1 MANFFDQFDE
11 SQAGSASNF
20 FDQFDGS
27 QAGSASNFFDQ
38 FDAPIEKKAEAA
50 AETPEDQSIFREIAD
65 VPLKLAGGVTT
76 GVRLIADALGA
87 DNAISQNLRG
97 VEDWIG
103 ALYSA
108 QSKQDSQ
115 EIARIMK
122 EAENEGVAD
131 QVVAG
136 LKAFS
141 VAPIDMVVNA
151 LGTSAPAIVAGL
163 VSAPAMLGVGAVMGA
178 GTAKSAI
185 YDATKEIL
193 KEKTQMSPQ
202 QIEAA
207 AVKAQ
212 EYGGENLDQILL
224 SAGIGA
230 FASRTGAEASIV
242 KQITKSIEERAAIKK
257 VQSEA
262 AEAAAK
268 KVAERGA
275 IRQGALTAGKEGVT
289 ESIQGGQE
297 QFAAN
302 LAQQRQGFD
311 TPLMQGVAGQATL
324 EGIAGAGLGAVTG
337 ARESMIEQREQQA
350 KAALE
355 KFDKGSG
362 TETETGFKFTSEEG
376 DVPATQ
382 RGFTAEDAD
391 LLLPSSTQGGAA
403 TVEGVTRPE
412 VTEETITPETV
423 AQKYLDDIASG
434 AVKPSWPKLKKLA
447 SDLGIEVETGEGSS
461 QRAQEAI
468 AARLKGQQDVTGTI
482 DQTAGEGAGVAG
494 EPGAAGAEGL
504 GATVDG
510 GVDTTGTDTADVTG
524 GEGTQLPTLATIKP
538 GQQVTLYHGESK
550 ENEANGQWWTSN
562 PAKAAEYG
570 TVTQVTLPAEVIG
583 ANAAQG
589 ANAADEF
596 FFPNKIPTELLQE
609 QFKDVPDFTDQT
621 TAAREAPAIAQV
633 STEDQAKIDAAKSE
647 ITDLMYEG
655 EGKKAQQK
663 IRALNSFEEKLGIPK
678 TEFGSTLSARLG
690 KDEIRTP
697 RYEEKNLP
705 EGTQEVFNTAREE
718 FNAEADRQNQIRDG
732 LKRGVEEAQSTFDE
746 LTDKLDKLEETIT
759 DKDKNTTAYKSYY
772 ADLVNQ
778 VKAAENNL
786 AAQTDR
792 LKEHGGVQT
801 KIPEWNKLDA
811 VDKDILFENIP
822 SSGANI
828 ADYRDAL
835 VALRD
840 VRRQTGVE
848 KREVGTAGRSKVET
862 ERASSERRLAKNYD
876 DNKRI
881 AGRLL
886 GVTLPSWSELSED
899 AKEAFRSAN
908 TVTRQKTGEIA
919 YTMTGEQ
926 QDAGFEAV
934 ARTVLTEQTN
944 RGELSPQ
951 VKAQREAVLNQRK
964 KEAEQSRKD
973 LKALQERYNRNLE
986 GQQRS
991 SSRQLDR
998 KVIQAIQAGEIN
1010 NVLDALI
1017 EQLKSRGTPVQRLLA
1032 KTLRALNLKTKITI
1046 ASDLLPNN
1054 DLGQY
1059 DSVTD
1064 HIVMSPIGMKPQVL
1078 LHEIIHA
1085 ATVQVMDNYLNNRLN
1100 RLTETQI
1107 AGAKQIVAIMKAV
1120 RPFLVKDFP
1129 NAFDNP
1135 FEFITYALT
1144 DKKMALALGKLK
1156 VLPDKQ
1162 DKGKYKVDAGSLADV
1177 WLQVPVKENITLE
1190 SILPKAATAWGSFK
1204 IAIAKIIGVSAG
1216 NMKSPNL
1223 MMELYAAF
1231 EDVLMAPTEPI
1242 YIDSGVLPAKRATK
1256 TDEKKLKTHG
1266 KGAKRSEYLPR
1277 ERHTPNSLKRLA
1289 RRLFTRQGWQEN
1301 VRDLQDQTYFTRAW
1315 QTTRDKA
1322 DQITFD
1328 MSGKFTNIADQYDRG
1343 MAEGRNYATHFLQ
1356 EPVNALRTAIAD
1368 YTEKY
1373 KLKIEDA
1380 LADLH
1385 IWAEM
1390 FHEPERRRVNFVTR
1404 VPLSTDITGP
1414 RGLIHNGKPI
1424 SAADR
1429 RVQILG
1435 DQMLGT
1441 EGIIHRVDL
1450 TEDQRKALWKE
1461 LQFLADNY
1469 ADADGYGPALTI
1481 RGGKLTDAAQKK
1493 TIVDQNSEVYNALG
1507 VSLEEVAD
1515 RRKDYDALPE
1525 EQRAAIEDIFAK
1537 ARAVSDVQAKL
1548 DKIGKYWSRPVDNLV
1563 GMYDYKYYMPF
1574 KGFNEEVERYSD
1586 FRTMGAD
1593 LQEQAFAADGRFSTS
1608 ENPILQLMSDAYRA
1622 AARAG
1627 RRNYTQAI
1635 KNAAEQKLIP
1645 GAIVLPGIPFAERQ
1659 AKQDI
1664 IARFKGAKGSSIFH
1678 YDSDGTLYIIQIKNN
1693 ANLLNSMRLA
1703 FNKNNSL
1710 VDIANDITGF
1720 FGAMHTRYNYNFA
1733 PLNFVRD
1740 TLTNAWNIGA
1750 SGDLGPAEA
1759 AKYLRHVST
1768 QVVKNG
1774 LGKAWT
1780 VARLHESGK
1789 PADKAKLKSM
1799 AEKDPFV
1806 KAMLELIKYG
1816 GKTTY
1821 LEGFSLK
1828 SNLEKLDKGVGN
1840 SKVANTVEGFTQ
1852 LIDSWNYMFEFTSRA
1867 AAYELRKESM
1877 YKRFIKEG
1885 MKPAQADVAAAT
1897 EAAIWTKNL
1906 ANFEKT
1912 GTYGRN
1918 IGALYMFFRPAVTGA
1933 VRAAQAALPA
1943 FPFSEKFYVDSLP
1956 QDIKDDPK
1964 LKAKYLENFRKD
1976 RKNSRIMVSA
1986 LIGAG
1991 YMAYMMAALMSP
2003 DDDWGR
2009 NNVKNDN
2016 MQQWTRYWRIHL
2028 PDGGIVQIPWGFGLG
2043 AFAATGAQLAAA
2055 AHGNEPIGDALGN
2068 IAFSIMTDAFLPL
2081 PISRM
2086 SAIDEPAS
2094 WVVDTIMPTT
2104 LRPLVEYV
2112 MNKDG
2117 LGRTINSASQRRM
2130 GDAWTGGD
2138 KINEMYKDAAQYLY
2152 KATEGAV
2159 DLSPNT
2165 LYFFTN
2171 SYADGIGKISETL
2184 YSFGLLGA
2192 GQKEFKAKTD
2202 IPFIG
2207 SFIGAETN
2215 VDSREYGE
2223 MEKKIKNI
2231 DVRLKRLYQSAPDAY
2246 ASFVTKNPTYPFAIE
2261 VYKAGQGELNEVRK
2275 QMNEV
2280 RGMDGLSPKE
2290 KSNVLEQL
2298 QKLQNNIKYGMNLQ
2312 FKLLGIQP

>member
-1 MANFFDQFDE
+1 MAKEWWEDSALVTPKASAAQDNWWEQSELVKAPE
-11 SQAGSASNF
+11 STQEEPKP
-20 FDQFDGS
+20 
-27 QAGSASNFFDQ
+27 
-38 FDAPIEKKAEAA
+38 APQEE
-50 AETPEDQSIFREIAD
+50 QSIFREIAD
-65 VPLKLAGGVTT
+65 VPLKLVGGATT
-76 GVRLIADALGA
+76 GIRLIADALGA

-103 ALYSA
+103 QLYSA
-108 QSKQDSQ
+108 QSKKDSE
-115 EIARIMK
+115 EIGRIMK
-122 EAENEGVAD
+122 EAENKGVAD

-163 VSAPAMLGVGAVMGA
+163 MSAPAMLGVGAVMGA

-193 KEKTQMSPQ
+193 QEKTSMSPQ

-212 EYGGENLDQILL
+212 EYGGENLDQILI
-224 SAGIGA
+224 ATGVGA
-230 FASRTGAEASIV
+230 FASRTGAESSIV
-242 KQITKSIEERAAIKK
+242 RQLSGSIEKRALAKK
-257 VQSEA
+257 AQMEA
-262 AEAAAK
+262 AEASTK
-268 KVAERGA
+268 KAAERGMLKQA
-275 IRQGALTAGKEGVT
+275 GVTAGT
-289 ESIQGGQE
+289 EAGTEAFQGGQE

-324 EGIAGAGLGAVTG
+324 EGVAGAGLGAVTG
-337 ARESMIEQREQQA
+337 ARESAVAQRDIETRKLIEEA
-350 KAALE
+350 KKIEEA
-355 KFDKGSG
+355 GG
-362 TETETGFKFTSEEG
+362 TQPEGDFQFTSEQG

-391 LLLPSSTQGGAA
+391 VLMPSSTQAGAA

-412 VTEETITPETV
+412 VTEETITAETT

-434 AVKPSWPKLKKLA
+434 AVKKPNASKLRGILKSL
-447 SDLGIEVETGEGSS
+447 DIEVESGEGFND
-461 QRAQEAI
+461 RALEAI
-468 AARLKGQQDVTGTI
+468 AARLKGQQDATGTI
-482 DQTAGEGAGVAG
+482 DQTTGEGAGVVG
-494 EPGAAGAEGL
+494 EPGATGTEGL
-504 GATVDG
+504 GATVDS
-510 GVDTTGTDTADVTG
+510 GVDTTGADTTVVAG
-524 GEGTQLPTLATIKP
+524 GEGAQPTP
-538 GQQVTLYHGESK
+538 
-550 ENEANGQWWTSN
+550 
-562 PAKAAEYG
+562 
-570 TVTQVTLPAEVIG
+570 VI
-583 ANAAQG
+583 
-589 ANAADEF
+589 E
-596 FFPNKIPTELLQE
+596 PIT
-609 QFKDVPDFTDQT
+609 DVPDFSTPPAEDQT
-621 TAAREAPAIAQV
+621 KIENARIAADEAQNEFEVLNEQVNELENEIAGLGVKEGKEYDTLNQRLETLRSQSDAVEARANRLFADYKALSDENKLSAKKEKEEPTSALTFPQRRTIDNPVVKAALAKTPYERKEGVSVPNLPPDAEQKYTAAREELLPSIRDYNEKRKPLAEKAKDAEEKLKRLRKNNASEEEIGVAEDALNDAEFDLQEYGPEITEPKEWYKLDSWEKEVLFDSIKSTSIAGADEADILDYRDGVAAISEVNTLLGDEGVTRDAN
-633 STEDQAKIDAAKSE
+633 ERRIMLEYDRNRGAAKERIKSE
-647 ITDLMYEG
+647 IEKATGKTYDFSLPRWSDLSD
-655 EGKKAQQK
+655 KAKELFRNAVQVV
-663 IRALNSFEEKLGIPK
+663 NP
-678 TEFGSTLSARLG
+678 
-690 KDEIRTP
+690 
-697 RYEEKNLP
+697 
-705 EGTQEVFNTAREE
+705 NT
-718 FNAEADRQNQIRDG
+718 N
-732 LKRGVEEAQSTFDE
+732 
-746 LTDKLDKLEETIT
+746 KLE
-759 DKDKNTTAYKSYY
+759 
-772 ADLVNQ
+772 
-778 VKAAENNL
+778 
-786 AAQTDR
+786 
-792 LKEHGGVQT
+792 
-801 KIPEWNKLDA
+801 P
-811 VDKDILFENIP
+811 
-822 SSGANI
+822 
-828 ADYRDAL
+828 
-835 VALRD
+835 
-840 VRRQTGVE
+840 
-848 KREVGTAGRSKVET
+848 
-862 ERASSERRLAKNYD
+862 
-876 DNKRI
+876 
-881 AGRLL
+881 
-886 GVTLPSWSELSED
+886 TLTL
-899 AKEAFRSAN
+899 
-908 TVTRQKTGEIA
+908 
-919 YTMTGEQ
+919 EQ
-926 QDAGFEAV
+926 QDAGYEAV
-934 ARTVLTEQTN
+934 VAQLLAEEN
-944 RGELSPQ
+944 LRGELSPEV
-951 VKAQREAVLNQRK
+951 VKQREEQLKKFRAQRE
-964 KEAEQSRKD
+964 KD
-973 LKALQERYNRNLE
+973 LAELKKVQEDYERRNK
-986 GQQRS
+986 GAKS
-991 SSRQLDR
+991 
-998 KVIQAIQAGEIN
+998 AGATTLPN
-1010 NVLDALI
+1010 NVI
-1017 EQLKSRGTPVQRLLA
+1017 EQLQRGNLNAALDFLLA
-1032 KTLRALNLKTKITI
+1032 RLNNKQNKSTAEKLQIQVLTQLRKLNLKTKVTV
-1046 ASDLLPNN
+1046 AGDMLPDGDLARYYT
-1054 DLGQY
+1054 D
-1059 DSVTD
+1059 DD
-1064 HIVMSPIGMKPQVL
+1064 HIIFSPSANSFTVHTL
-1078 LHEIIHA
+1078 AHEVTHA
-1085 ATVQVMDNYLNNRLN
+1085 ATVTVLYRYLNKQYNMITAQQRAAAA
-1100 RLTETQI
+1100 QI
-1107 AGAKQIVAIMKAV
+1107 EKLFKATK
-1120 RPFLVKDFP
+1120 PFLGEEFANAYENPYEFVAYAMTNKGFANALNSLGVKNLYP
-1129 NAFDNP
+1129 GVSP
-1135 FEFITYALT
+1135 EEGLELT
-1144 DKKMALALGKLK
+1144 TVGKEVTVEEAGRQVKRTLGGPEIIDRLKKI
-1156 VLPDKQ
+1156 
-1162 DKGKYKVDAGSLADV
+1162 S
-1177 WLQVPVKENITLE
+1177 
-1190 SILPKAATAWGSFK
+1190 SILPAARNAWSVFK
-1204 IAIAKIIGVSAG
+1204 QSVAEILGIPAG
-1216 NMKSPNL
+1216 RMSSVNYL
-1223 MMELYAAF
+1223 MEMHAAF
-1231 EDVLMAPTEPI
+1231 EDILAAPTDPI
-1242 YIDSGVLPAKRATK
+1242 YLTGKSTLAAKGAKPTPKKATK
-1256 TDEKKLKTHG
+1256 ADEEKLKTHG
-1266 KGAKRSEYLPR
+1266 KGAKRGDYLPR

-1322 DQITFD
+1322 GQVTFD

-1343 MAEGRNYATHFLQ
+1343 MAEGRNYATYFLQ
-1356 EPVNALRTAIAD
+1356 EPIGALRTALAD
-1368 YTEKY
+1368 YAEKY
-1373 KLKIEDA
+1373 KLKVEEA
-1380 LADLH
+1380 LADFH

-1404 VPLSTDITGP
+1404 VPLSTDATGP
-1414 RGLIHNGKPI
+1414 KGLVHNGKPI

-1435 DQMLGT
+1435 DQILGT
-1441 EGIIHRVDL
+1441 EGLIHRVDL
-1450 TEDQRKALWKE
+1450 TEAQRKALWKE

-1469 ADADGYGPALTI
+1469 ADADGYGPALSA

-1493 TIVDQNSEVYNALG
+1493 AIVDENSEAYNALG

-1515 RRKDYDALPE
+1515 RRKDYDALPK

-1537 ARAVSDVQAKL
+1537 AKAVSDAQAKL

-1563 GMYDYKYYMPF
+1563 GMYDYQHYMPF

-1593 LQEQAFAADGRFSTS
+1593 LQEQAYAADGRFSTS
-1608 ENPILQLMSDAYRA
+1608 ENPILQLLSDAYRA

-1659 AKQDI
+1659 AKQDL
-1664 IARFKGAKGSSIFH
+1664 IAKFKGARGSSIFH
-1678 YDSDGTLYIIQIKNN
+1678 YDSDGTLYIIQIKGND
-1693 ANLLNSMRLA
+1693 NLLRSMRLA
-1703 FNKNNSL
+1703 FRDNNSL

-1774 LGKAWT
+1774 LSKAWT

-1828 SNLEKLDKGVGN
+1828 SNLEKLNKGVGN

-1852 LIDSWNYMFEFTSRA
+1852 FVDSWNYMFEFTSRA

-1885 MKPAQADVAAAT
+1885 MGPAEADVAAAT

-1918 IGALYMFFRPAVTGA
+1918 IGALYMFFRPSVTGA

-1956 QDIKDDPK
+1956 QDIKDNPK
-1964 LKAKYLENFRKD
+1964 LKEKYLENFRKD
-1976 RKNSRIMVSA
+1976 RKNARIMVSA
-1986 LIGAG
+1986 LMGAG

-2028 PDGGIVQIPWGFGLG
+2028 PGGGIVQIPWGFGLG
-2043 AFAATGAQLAAA
+2043 AFAASGAQLAAA

-2086 SAIDEPAS
+2086 SAVDEPAS
-2094 WVVDTIMPTT
+2094 WVVDTVMPTT
-2104 LRPLVEYV
+2104 LRPMVEYV

-2117 LGRTINSASQRRM
+2117 LGRTINSTSQRRM
-2130 GDAWTGGD
+2130 GDAYTGGD
-2138 KINEMYKDAAQYLY
+2138 KINEMYKDAAKYLY
-2152 KATEGAV
+2152 KATDGAV

-2171 SYADGIGKISETL
+2171 SYADGIGKVGESL

-2215 VDSREYGE
+2215 VDSREYGN

-2231 DVRLKRLYQSAPDAY
+2231 DERLKTLYDSAPQSY
-2246 ASFVTKNPTYPFAIE
+2246 SRFVSNNPTYPAI
-2261 VYKAGQGELNEVRK
+2261 VDIYKAGQGELNEIRK
-2275 QMNEV
+2275 EMNEI
-2280 RGMDGLSPKE
+2280 RSIDSLSPKE
-2290 KSNVLEQL
+2290 RDAILNQL
-2298 QKLQNNIKYGMNLQ
+2298 QKIQNAIKYSMNRQ
-2312 FKLLGIQP
+2312 FKVLGLRP

>member
-1 MANFFDQFDE
+1 MAFDPDAFLAQQSAPKQLFDPDAFLA
-11 SQAGSASNF
+11 AGV
-20 FDQFDGS
+20 
-27 QAGSASNFFDQ
+27 
-38 FDAPIEKKAEAA
+38 EEAQ
-50 AETPEDQSIFREIAD
+50 EPPQEEPKPTVQEEQSVFREIAD

-224 SAGIGA
+224 SSGIGA

-242 KQITKSIEERAAIKK
+242 KQITKSIEERAVIKK

-275 IRQGALTAGKEGVT
+275 IRQGALTAGKEFAT
-289 ESIQGGQE
+289 ESVQGGQE

-324 EGIAGAGLGAVTG
+324 EGVAGAGLGAVTG
-337 ARESMIEQREQQA
+337 ARESMVEQREQQA
-350 KAALE
+350 KTALE
-355 KFDKGSG
+355 EFDKGFG

-391 LLLPSSTQGGAA
+391 LLLPSSTQAGAA

-434 AVKPSWPKLKKLA
+434 AVKPNASKLKKLT
-447 SDLGIEVETGEGSS
+447 SDLGIEVETGEGFS

-504 GATVDG
+504 GTTVDG
-510 GVDTTGTDTADVTG
+510 GVDTTGADTADVTG
-524 GEGTQLPTLATIKP
+524 GEGTQP
-538 GQQVTLYHGESK
+538 
-550 ENEANGQWWTSN
+550 
-562 PAKAAEYG
+562 PA
-570 TVTQVTLPAEVIG
+570 V
-583 ANAAQG
+583 
-589 ANAADEF
+589 
-596 FFPNKIPTELLQE
+596 ELE
-609 QFKDVPDFTDQT
+609 DVPDFTAQTT
-621 TAAREAPAIAQV
+621 TAAEAPLPTLTEAMRGSTAINMEAANRLIAIADSFRDGFIPEDLINKTAKELGLEVNEEAKPEETFNRIREAVNQFYAPAIAQV
-633 STEDQAKIDAAKSE
+633 STEDKAKIDAAKSE

-655 EGKKAQQK
+655 EVKKALQK

-718 FNAEADRQNQIRDG
+718 FNVEADRQNQIRDG

-886 GVTLPSWSELSED
+886 GVTLPSWSELSEN

-934 ARTVLTEQTN
+934 ARTVLTEQAD

-951 VKAQREAVLNQRK
+951 VKAQREAILDQRK

-973 LKALQERYNRNLE
+973 LKALQERYNRSLE

-991 SSRQLDR
+991 SNKQLDR

-1017 EQLKSRGTPVQRLLA
+1017 EQLKSRGTPVQQLLA
-1032 KTLRALNLKTKITI
+1032 KTLRALNLKTRITI

-1054 DLGQY
+1054 DLAQY

-1107 AGAKQIVAIMKAV
+1107 AGAKQIVTIMKAV

-1144 DKKMALALGKLK
+1144 DTKMASALGELK
-1156 VLPDKQ
+1156 VVPDMKQ
-1162 DKGKYKVDAGSLADV
+1162 RGKYKVTAGSLADLV
-1177 WLQVPVKENITLE
+1177 LKAPSGENITLE
-1190 SILPKAATAWGSFK
+1190 SILPKAKTAWGAFK
-1204 IAIAKIIGVSAG
+1204 TAIAKIIGVPAG

-1256 TDEKKLKTHG
+1256 ADEKKLKTHG
-1266 KGAKRSEYLPR
+1266 KGAKRSEYLPH

-1322 DQITFD
+1322 GQITFD

-1356 EPVNALRTAIAD
+1356 EPVNALRTAMAD
-1368 YTEKY
+1368 YAEKY

-1380 LADLH
+1380 LADFH

-1404 VPLSTDITGP
+1404 VPLSTDTTGP
-1414 RGLIHNGKPI
+1414 KGLIHNGKPI

-1435 DQMLGT
+1435 DQILGT
-1441 EGIIHRVDL
+1441 EGLIHRVDL

-1537 ARAVSDVQAKL
+1537 AKAVSDVQAKL

-1563 GMYDYKYYMPF
+1563 GMYDYKHYMPF

-1693 ANLLNSMRLA
+1693 VNLLNSMRLA

-1840 SKVANTVEGFTQ
+1840 SKVADTAEGFTQ
-1852 LIDSWNYMFEFTSRA
+1852 FVDSWNYMFEFTSRA

-1918 IGALYMFFRPAVTGA
+1918 IGALYMFFRPSVTGA

-1986 LIGAG
+1986 LMGAG

-2009 NNVKNDN
+2009 NNVKSDN

-2043 AFAATGAQLAAA
+2043 AFAAAGAQLAAA

-2086 SAIDEPAS
+2086 SAVDEPAS

-2117 LGRTINSASQRRM
+2117 LGRTINSTSQRRM
-2130 GDAWTGGD
+2130 GDAYTGGD
-2138 KINEMYKDAAQYLY
+2138 KINEMYKDAAKYLY
-2152 KATEGAV
+2152 RATDGAV
-2159 DLSPNT
+2159 DLSPNAV
-2165 LYFFTN
+2165 YFFAN
-2171 SYADGIGKISETL
+2171 SYADGIGKIAESL

-2202 IPFIG
+2202 VPFIG

-2231 DVRLKRLYQSAPDAY
+2231 DKRLKSLYGDAPTSY
-2246 ASFVTKNPTYPFAIE
+2246 NRFVSNNPTYPDI
-2261 VYKAGQGELNEVRK
+2261 VSIYKAGQGQLNEVRK
-2275 QMNEV
+2275 QMNEI
-2280 RGMDGLSPKE
+2280 RGLNNLSPKDRDAILKE
-2290 KSNVLEQL
+2290 L
-2298 QKLQNNIKYGMNLQ
+2298 QKTQNAIKYGMNRQ
-2312 FKLLGIQP
+2312 FKILGLRP